1 MPLGS
6 ARGRW
11 RLAADRADHEKT
23 VGSRARN
30 SRPRGGKG
38 SGGYEFG
45 VGRQSGRSVGA
56 LDLRGVRILSRRQ
69 RKPLRQTKDYG
80 RDCRRWL
87 RRVRE
92 GAREPRVENSGRAF
106 LRRGCAT
113 LLRRGHGVPSLAAGQ
128 DRGRTALGNF
138 WNWWARTF
146 GGANW
151 SRFRSGG
158 DRH

>member
-30 SRPRGGKG
+30 RRPRGGKG
-38 SGGYEFG
+38 SGGYQFG
-45 VGRQSGRSVGA
+45 VGRRKGGRGGHLA
-56 LDLRGVRILSRRQ
+56 LRGVRILSRRQ
-69 RKPLRQTKDYG
+69 LKPLRQTKDYG
-80 RDCRRWL
+80 RYCRRWL

-92 GAREPRVENSGRAF
+92 GARETRVENSGRAF

-128 DRGRTALGNF
+128 NRGPTALGAILP
-138 WNWWARTF
+138 WGGGAF

-151 SRFRSGG
+151 SRFR
-158 DRH
+158 